1 MKRLLILSAIVIFTV
16 SCSRDTSEF
25 DALIFA
31 KIHLAALKASEKWGE
46 DIDRYEEITEHVWKI
61 YDRERQNL
69 SNGNLIR
76 QLTADIEDILDS
88 RMAIF
93 ERLSNVL
100 YRDLTID
107 KEIARH
113 FASEYRNF
121 GRARYWQYELVD
133 ETSDSKTIKF
143 IRDDLKQYGVKISS
157 YSNGSIYYQL
167 MIFDNEN
174 YNEIIRHA
182 QKAIDLDP
190 NDVNAYLNM
199 GDAYVNLQDH
209 REAIRCFQKAID
221 LDPNNADAY
230 YSMGVAYTEQATF
243 GNAFLKSQNKQKAIQ
258 YYQKAIDLDPNHID
272 AYLNMGTIYTEL
284 HDYKEAMRYFQKV
297 IDVDPDHPYG
307 YSNIGL
313 CHNHLQNYQEA
324 IQYLQ
329 KAIDVSPDLAAAY
342 HNMGLVYDN
351 LQNYQEAIQYYQKAI
366 DLDPNDIDT
375 YLNMGNDYYELGN
388 EQQQIKYYQQAARLG
403 HKGTQEWLR
412 ENKYSW

>member
-190 NDVNAYLNM
+190 N
-199 GDAYVNLQDH
+199 
-209 REAIRCFQKAID
+209 
-221 LDPNNADAY
+221 
-230 YSMGVAYTEQATF
+230 
-243 GNAFLKSQNKQKAIQ
+243 
-258 YYQKAIDLDPNHID
+258 HID